1 MRQGVCHEPK
11 CAIWVHLDTIHPS
24 SGRNVFQKFDFRFT
38 ASPEVR
44 TPPTRLGLR
53 PLRAAP
59 YLRATPYPAI
69 QLLEDRLAVLVAL
82 LVIAN
87 LPKIFGGE

>member
-1 MRQGVCHEPK
+1 MSQSVQSGCISTLFTRVR
-11 CAIWVHLDTIHPS
+11 
-24 SGRNVFQKFDFRFT
+24 GRNVFQKFDFRFT

-44 TPPTRLGLR
+44 TTPTRLGLR
-53 PLRAAP
+53 PLRVRAAP